1 MSKKV
6 SMTARP
12 AAVSPTADKWVN
24 DTAPKS
30 AAQGP
35 MQRLTIDLDPDTH
48 KRFKALCAQ
57 HGLRMNQE
65 IRTLIRNRISKLQGE
80 GRA

>member
-1 MSKKV
+1 MTKKV

-24 DTAPKS
+24 ENNPRTAS
-30 AAQGP
+30 QGP

-57 HGLRMNQE
+57 HGLKMNHE
-65 IRTLIRNRISKLQGE
+65 IRNLILNRISALQGE